1 MFERLHHRRVA
12 QVLLALDGG
21 RLDAMQCRFGG
32 GTAIALRWGEFRES
46 VDMDFLVSDAEAYR
60 ELRQCLA
67 GADDLAPLLR
77 AGVAPIRLLR
87 PWRIDQ
93 CGILTVLQVE
103 SSEIKFEIVREAR
116 IVLDPPGRNDRLCGI
131 GTLTDIDAAA
141 SKLLANADRWRDDS
155 VFSRDAIDLAMMN
168 QPPRR
173 LRPALEKARCAYG
186 DVVRIDLDKALKRL
200 RGDPVHLQRCL
211 GALSMTLPPA
221 ALQQRLRALQRR
233 LDVVA
238 ADGCA

>member
-12 QVLLALDGG
+12 KVLLALDGE

-60 ELRQCLA
+60 ALRQRLA
-67 GADDLAPLLR
+67 GTDDLAPLLR
-77 AGVAPIRLLR
+77 VVAAPIRLLR

-93 CGILTVLQVE
+93 YGIRTVLQVE
-103 SSEIKFEIVREAR
+103 SSEIKFEIACEAR
-116 IVLDPPGRNDRLCGI
+116 IELDPPGRNDRICGI
-131 GTLTDIDAAA
+131 GTLTNIDLAA
-141 SKLLANADRWRDDS
+141 SKLLANADHWRDDS
-155 VFSRDAIDLAMMN
+155 VFSRDAIDLAMMD

-173 LRPALEKARCAYG
+173 LRPALEKARHAYG
-186 DVVRIDLDKALKRL
+186 DAVCIDLDKALKRL
-200 RGDPVHLQRCL
+200 RGDPAYLQRCL

-221 ALQQRLRALQRR
+221 ALQQRLRTLQRR
-233 LDVVA
+233 FDAVA
-238 ADGCA
+238 ADGGA

>member
-1 MFERLHHRRVA
+1 
-12 QVLLALDGG
+12 
-21 RLDAMQCRFGG
+21 
-32 GTAIALRWGEFRES
+32 LRWGEFRES

-93 CGILTVLQVE
+93 YGIRTVLQVE

-186 DVVRIDLDKALKRL
+186 DVVRIDLDKTLKRL

>member
-21 RLDAMQCRFGG
+21 RLDAAQCRFGG

-60 ELRQCLA
+60 ALRQWLA
-67 GADDLAPLLR
+67 GAVDLAPLLR

-93 CGILTVLQVE
+93 YGIRTVLQVE

-116 IVLDPPGRNDRLCGI
+116 IMLDPPGRNDRVCGI
-131 GTLTDIDAAA
+131 GTLTDIDLAA

-173 LRPALEKARCAYG
+173 LRLALEKARHAYG
-186 DVVRIDLDKALKRL
+186 DAVLVDMNKALKRL
-200 RGDPVHLQRCL
+200 RGDPLHLQRCL
-211 GALSMTLPPA
+211 GALSVALPPA
-221 ALQQRLRALQRR
+221 VVHQRLRAWQRR
-233 LDVVA
+233 LDVVVA
-238 ADGCA
+238 QRF